1 MPPLFWV
8 IETTSVII
16 RQRRV
21 VQGDESVRLKITV
34 QQGGVNYV
42 EI

>member
-8 IETTSVII
+8 IETTSVI

-34 QQGGVNYV
+34 QHSGVNYV